1 MTVSMSGVGGG
12 IGQKA
17 PPYKWGG
24 LLFHKLEDKL
34 AAAALVKRDHR
45 LILQLESVQS
55 KVPFCKDVLKDL
67 DDIYCPVTR
76 ISSGTPPTPM
86 GNSRSGTVRQS
97 DSTEH

>member
-1 MTVSMSGVGGG
+1 MGGWAEG
-12 IGQKA
+12 TSVQM
-17 PPYKWGG
+17 GG

-86 GNSRSGTVRQS
+86 GTDLVRYVS
-97 DSTEH
+97 LIPLNIEG